1 MKKYLQKVLNKEDLS
16 LTEMEEASRL
26 IFSEDT
32 SDIAI
37 GAFLTALKA
46 KGETSDEITG
56 LVNVLLEISPLA
68 LPDELTDAMDNCG
81 TGGDGSQSFNV
92 STTSAFVIAGAG
104 ITVAKH
110 GNRSISSKTGS
121 ADVLEYLGVPLEF
134 TRPETYEILK
144 ENGIAFLFA
153 PNVHPAMK
161 RAMTVRRALGIPTI
175 FNVIGPLTNPVK
187 LTSQLMGTYHRE
199 SLETMANV
207 LHKLGRQRA
216 LVING
221 AGHMDE
227 ASLAGE
233 NHLVL
238 LNQGEITR
246 FTLNP
251 EEIDLPVIPNDLIKG
266 GDAKENALILRQV
279 LEGVKGPHRDTVL
292 LNAGLGI
299 FANGKAETIQQGI
312 NMARESIDSG
322 AALAKLENLITIS
335 NRVKTRGVV

>member
-1 MKKYLQKVLNKEDLS
+1 MKAYLKKVLEKEDLS
-16 LTEMEEASRL
+16 LKEMEEAARF
-26 IFSEDT
+26 IFAEDT
-32 SDIAI
+32 NDITI

-46 KGETSDEITG
+46 KGETADEITG

-68 LPDELTDAMDNCG
+68 LPDELDEAMDNCG

-161 RAMTVRRALGIPTI
+161 RAMTVRRELGVPTI

-199 SLETMANV
+199 SLETMARV
-207 LHKLGRQRA
+207 LGKLGRRRA
-216 LVING
+216 LVVNG

-238 LNQGEITR
+238 LNHGQIEK
-246 FTLNP
+246 FTLHP
-251 EEIDLPVIPNDLIKG
+251 EETGLPVIDNDLIKG
-266 GDAKENALILRQV
+266 GDAKDNAVILRQV
-279 LEGVKGPHRDTVL
+279 LEGKKGPHRDTVL

-299 FANGKAETIQQGI
+299 FANGTAETVKQGI
-312 NMARESIDSG
+312 ELARESIDSG

-335 NRVKTRGVV
+335 NKLKQGV